1 MTFEGHCNNFCFF
14 SHFSWMFCRQKKKK
28 ILLNPASVN
37 GADQMALL
45 GHLSAAFAYY
55 SGQRT
60 LHNGISPLNP
70 CLSVDAKCATKAL
83 KAVMY
88 F

>member
-1 MTFEGHCNNFCFF
+1 MTFEGHCNNFFF
-14 SHFSWMFCRQKKKK
+14 TFLLDVLQTKKKK

-37 GADQMALL
+37 GADQMASL

-83 KAVMY
+83 KVVMY

>member
-14 SHFSWMFCRQKKKK
+14 QISPGCFGEKK

-37 GADQMALL
+37 GVDQMAFL